1 MNSSASRPLPRRPPC
16 PSLPAQSHRNEP
28 WDASAVDTHLAQQNI
43 TQLAPL
49 VPDAWTNLSFGVAVL
64 AAQGSAPL
72 TRVGPTLLA
81 SSSPAAAFAVR
92 MVLHA
97 NQTADAAAWQAQL
110 EARVAAGDPPLAQHE
125 AW

>member
-1 MNSSASRPLPRRPPC
+1 MAREGEGQIVAHPKQLPKIDT
-16 PSLPAQSHRNEP
+16 LARN
-28 WDASAVDTHLAQQNI
+28 AAA
-43 TQLAPL
+43 LAPL

-72 TRVGPTLLA
+72 ARVGPTLLA
-81 SSSPAAAFAVR
+81 SSSPAASFAVR

-97 NQTADAAAWQAQL
+97 NQTGDAAAWQSQL